1 MEVKLQFQDKFYYI
15 IDHNKCP
22 SSEKSDEKCILRK
35 PNFHQILP
43 KYAALIA
50 IKTLRNAFNKENEQF
65 VKQSLH
71 VCWGQ
76 KRTNVLHLNEI
87 FSFLAAGA
95 TLDPAIISKADN
107 LQTNLSSRAE
117 ED

>member
-1 MEVKLQFQDKFYYI
+1 MQGEEAI
-15 IDHNKCP
+15 RGW
-22 SSEKSDEKCILRK
+22 RK
-35 PNFHQILP
+35 
-43 KYAALIA
+43 K
-50 IKTLRNAFNKENEQF
+50 
-65 VKQSLH
+65 
-71 VCWGQ
+71 GQ